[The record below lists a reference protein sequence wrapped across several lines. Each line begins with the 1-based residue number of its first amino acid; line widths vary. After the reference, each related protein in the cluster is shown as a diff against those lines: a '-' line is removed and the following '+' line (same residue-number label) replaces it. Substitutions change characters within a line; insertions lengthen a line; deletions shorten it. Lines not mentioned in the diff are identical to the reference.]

1 MAAPLRFPEPAPH
14 VLVVDDE
21 RMIRWSL
28 RAGLEEAGAVVEEAA
43 SLAEARRRLG
53 ESWPDLVLLDLR
65 LPDGMG
71 TELLSE
77 MLAQDAELP
86 VLIITAYGS
95 LEGAVQAMREGAQ
108 DYIAKPFELDE
119 LVHKC
124 ASVLERHRLRRLT
137 RFQQQRDAPAGIV
150 AESSALRE
158 VVDLLQRIGGS
169 GASTVL
175 LTGESGVGMGL
186 AARVLHEAGAD
197 PEAPFIPVACTAIP
211 ETLLESELF
220 GHERGAFTDARE
232 SQPGLAEL
240 AHGGTLFLD
249 EIGDLPP
256 AIQAKMLTLLEDRS
270 FRRVGGTRQRRLEA
284 RVVAATHRDL
294 EEEVAA
300 GRFRADLF
308 YRLRVV
314 PVRIPPL
321 RERIDDIRP
330 LAERFLLDFAREFSS
345 PARRF
350 APSAVD
356 ALEAFDWPGNVRELH
371 NAIERAVLLAVH
383 EELCPEDLPSE
394 VLGAAT
400 HAQGEASADVVG
412 VPGLPSSGCALE
424 EVERAWVAEALRRCD
439 GNRSR
444 AARLLGL
451 NRDQIRYR
459 IEKFGLEAEDARSGE
474 RKG

>member
-1 MAAPLRFPEPAPH
+1 MADPLRFPDPAPH

-65 LPDGMG
+65 LPDGTG
-71 TELLSE
+71 TELLAE

-86 VLIITAYGS
+86 VLIITAFGS
-95 LEGAVQAMREGAQ
+95 LEGAVQAMRDGAQ

-150 AESSALRE
+150 AKSQALRE

-175 LTGESGVGMGL
+175 LTGESGVGKGL

-232 SQPGLAEL
+232 SKPGLAEL

-284 RVVAATHRDL
+284 RVVAATNRDL

-321 RERIDDIRP
+321 RERVEDIRP
-330 LAERFLLDFAREFSS
+330 LAERFLLDFSREFSS
-345 PARRF
+345 PARRL
-350 APSAVD
+350 APQTVD
-356 ALEAFDWPGNVRELH
+356 ALEGFAWPGNVRELR
-371 NAIERAVLLAVH
+371 NAIERAVLLASG
-383 EELCPEDLPSE
+383 EELHPSDLPQE
-394 VLGAAT
+394 VLG
-400 HAQGEASADVVG
+400 GASATEDAGAAEHG
-412 VPGLPSSGCALE
+412 VPGLPSSGCAIEDL
-424 EVERAWVAEALRRCD
+424 ERAWVSEALRRCD
-439 GNRSR
+439 GNRSQ

-459 IEKFGLEAEDARSGE
+459 IEKFGLEAEGSRLGE
-474 RKG
+474 GE

>member
-1 MAAPLRFPEPAPH
+1 MSEGLRFPDPAPH

-28 RAGLEEAGAVVEEAA
+28 RAGLEEAGAAVEEAA
-43 SLAEARRRLG
+43 SLAEARRRLA
-53 ESWPDLVLLDLR
+53 ESWPDLMLLDLR
-65 LPDGMG
+65 LPDGSG
-71 TELLSE
+71 FDLLAE
-77 MLAQDAELP
+77 VLEQDPELP

-95 LEGAVQAMREGAQ
+95 LEGAVQAMRDGAQ

-119 LVHKC
+119 LIHKC
-124 ASVLERHRLRRLT
+124 AATLERQRLRRLT
-137 RFQQQRDAPAGIV
+137 RFQTQRDAPAGVV
-150 AESSALRE
+150 AESDALQQ
-158 VVDLLQRIGGS
+158 VVQLLQRIGRS

-175 LTGESGVGMGL
+175 LTGESGVGKGL
-186 AARVLHEAGAD
+186 AARVLHDAAGD

-232 SQPGLAEL
+232 SKPGLAEL

-249 EIGDLPP
+249 EIGDLP
-256 AIQAKMLTLLEDRS
+256 AATQAKMLTLLEDRS

-284 RVVAATHRDL
+284 RVVAATNRDL
-294 EEEVAA
+294 EAEVAA

-314 PVRIPPL
+314 PVRIPAL
-321 RERIDDIRP
+321 RERVADVRP
-330 LAERFLLDFAREFSS
+330 LAEQFMHGFAREFSS
-345 PARRF
+345 PVRRL
-350 APSAVD
+350 APETIQ
-356 ALEAFDWPGNVRELH
+356 ALEAFDWPGNVRELR
-371 NAIERAVLLAVH
+371 NAMERAVLLAGQ
-383 EELCPEDLPSE
+383 EELLPSDLPPE
-394 VLGAAT
+394 VTGGVRDGAGAT
-400 HAQGEASADVVG
+400 ALEG
-412 VPGLPSSGCALE
+412 VPSLPQEGCEMEAL
-424 EVERAWVAEALRRCD
+424 ERAWVAEALRRCQ

-459 IEKFGLEAEDARSGE
+459 IEKFGLDEAGKASG
-474 RKG
+474 